1 MFYLRIYL
9 DVFRKTFCLNFNI
22 FKYICKDILVH
33 ADPFENATKQLHDAC
48 DVLGIKDKGLRE
60 YLAMPNK
67 VLRVKIP
74 VKMDDGKIRIFTG
87 FRSQHNND
95 RGPYKGG
102 IRYFD
107 PEGGVPY
114 MEHEV
119 MALSAWMTWKTA
131 IADVPLGGGKGAIY
145 VNPKKEKLSDGEM
158 ERLTRRF
165 AFMISE
171 VIGPQKDIPAPDVYT
186 TGREMTQIMDTFGKL
201 NGVTYQP
208 GVITGKP
215 IPMGGSLARNVATGL
230 GTAYCVREAANAIKM
245 SLKDATVVL
254 QGFGNASTFAGEYL
268 EKMGCIII
276 GASDSKGSIVNS
288 KGMKMSELMKWKKK
302 NGTVVGFTGS
312 KKVSTEKLL
321 TTKCDI
327 LIPGALENQIT
338 AKIAKDMKCKIIGES
353 ANGPTL
359 PEADPILFKNNV
371 IVIPDILANAG
382 GVTISYYEWV
392 QNNMG
397 YYWTFDEVAN
407 KMESH
412 LVKGFNDTFAMSTK
426 KKIDMRRA
434 AMAVAVKRVVEAF
447 EIKGNWP

>member
-1 MFYLRIYL
+1 MGKFE
-9 DVFRKTFCLNFNI
+9 
-22 FKYICKDILVH
+22 
-33 ADPFENATKQLHDAC
+33 ADPFENATIQLNDAC
-48 DVLGIKDKGLRE
+48 DVLGIKDQGLID

-67 VLRVKIP
+67 MLRVKIP
-74 VKMDDGKIRIFTG
+74 VKMDSGKIRVFTG

-107 PEGGVPY
+107 PEGGVEY
-114 MEHEV
+114 MEREV

-131 IADVPLGGGKGAIY
+131 IAGVPLGGGKGAIFI
-145 VNPKKEKLSDGEM
+145 NPKKEKLSKGEM

-171 VIGPQKDIPAPDVYT
+171 IIGPQKDVPAPDVYT

-201 NGVTYQP
+201 NNVTHQP

-230 GTAYCVREAANAIKM
+230 GTAYCVREAAQVLDMPLRGAK
-245 SLKDATVVL
+245 VVL

-276 GASDSKGSIVNS
+276 GASDSKGDIIKTS
-288 KGMKMSELMKWKKK
+288 GMKMKDLEKWKAKK
-302 NGTVVGFTGS
+302 GTVVGFPGS
-312 KKVSTEKLL
+312 TKVTTEKLL

-327 LIPGALENQIT
+327 LIPGALENQIN
-338 AKIAKDMKCKIIGES
+338 AAIAKKLQCKIIGES

-359 PEADPILFKNNV
+359 PEADPILYKKKI
-371 IVIPDILANAG
+371 IVVPDILANAG

-392 QNNMG
+392 QNNTG
-397 YYWTFDEVAN
+397 QYWGFVHVA
-407 KMESH
+407 KLMEEH
-412 LVKGFNDTFAMSTK
+412 LVTGFKDAYELSK
-426 KKIDMRRA
+426 KKNIDMRRA
-434 AMAVAVKRVVEAF
+434 CMAIAVKRVVEAF
-447 EIKGNWP
+447 ELRGIWP